1 MFFRKPSDHVPHVT
15 IFHTILR
22 SMLWILFIEIALL
35 VGILYL
41 CRINTSLEQNAVDI
55 LQIQTE
61 NRQNYLQGQMLD
73 AQDLSSLAGEINAVT
88 QAMLDD
94 GEISLDTL
102 DSGSDAASPLLLSI
116 GDSLI
121 SSMRH
126 RPVTGIFVVLNTHDL
141 DTRKKGEP
149 LPCLYLRDLDP
160 NSSPSQRNSDLML
173 VRAPAQVVQSLY
185 IATDTSWTPSI
196 NYGANGSNGFLYPVF
211 QAAYHGN
218 GELDAADYG
227 HWTSSPYTLSGDDHS
242 AIAYTIPL
250 ILDDGTVYGVL
261 GVEILESYLQALL
274 PGTELQNDSSG
285 TYLLGVASNSAIG
298 KDDLTVSVISAS
310 PAANAPQQ
318 SYDQTLLLKPSKRGG
333 YQSDSP
339 LGLCHAA
346 VAPLTLYNRNA
357 PFSNEQMLLIG
368 SVPVSALYAFSG
380 YVLRFLII
388 AVLVVLTAGL
398 FSSLVLARK
407 LSRPISRLS
416 DEVAHAR
423 ESRSSIPMLSATGII
438 ELDRFSS
445 AFTQLGREVLDTST
459 KFLRIMDMAS
469 VELGGYELRS
479 APDSIYVTDNFFDLL
494 GMPGV
499 DADDLTAQSFREL
512 LQRFERSCPHSPAP
526 DGAMLYHI
534 RLPSGKERYLRIE
547 TTHEDGTQ
555 VGLAEDATANTLEKL
570 RIEHER
576 DYDTLTDLYNRRA
589 FHRIC
594 AEFFCS
600 PEKLGHAALLMFDLD
615 NLKQINDTFGH
626 DWGDEYIR
634 RAGECFA
641 KNAPARTVC
650 ARISSD
656 EFNALFYGYN
666 DQDTLRADIRALKA
680 ALEHSVVQLPSGR
693 ELRVSVSGGVAWY
706 PESSTNLITLRKYAD
721 FAMYQVKLS
730 RKGELLEF
738 DPEVY
743 RTSLQERRCH
753 EEFRRLINEELV
765 TYRFQPIIDAKDGS
779 VFAYE
784 ALMRVDLPT
793 LRSPMDVLRLARE
806 ENCLHEV
813 ERITFFCASSA
824 YQALENAGKVVPSA
838 LLFINS
844 IASQYL
850 TPDELSEYSARYAS
864 ILPRI
869 VIEITEEECL
879 DPKALR
885 IKQTIRGSSGAFAL
899 DDYGSGYSNERSL
912 LELSPNY
919 IKIDLSIIRSI
930 DTDANKRQIVSNT
943 VSYAHQRGMKVVAEG
958 LETADEVRTVL
969 SLGVDLLQGFFL
981 AMPQVEPGGASEES
995 LAVIA
1000 EMHAR
1005 AMRVKFR
1012 YLAATSSKYRKKAH
1026 ESIAFVSLFLLSVL
1040 FRRAG
1045 ASDDRAHRAVDVDG
1059 LGEVG
1064 VHARGEA
1071 FLNVLMVGVGCEGDD
1086 RDVLRRLAVELSD
1099 GGSRLQ
1105 AVHHRHLHVHQDRI
1119 ELVWRG
1125 LLDPL

>member
-73 AQDLSSLAGEINAVT
+73 AQDLSSLAGKINAVT

-102 DSGSDAASPLLLSI
+102 DSGSDTASPLLLSI

-141 DTRKKGEP
+141 DTREKGEP

-160 NSSPSQRNSDLML
+160 DSSPSQRNSDLML

-196 NYGANGSNGFLYPVF
+196 NYGANGSSGFLYPVF

-285 TYLLGVASNSAIG
+285 TYLLGVASNSSIG

-368 SVPVSALYAFSG
+368 SVPVPALYAFSG
-380 YVLRFLII
+380 YVVRLLII

-547 TTHEDGTQ
+547 TTHEDGAQ
-555 VGLAEDATANTLEKL
+555 VGLAEDVTANTLEKL

-589 FHRIC
+589 FRRIC

-634 RAGECFA
+634 LTGECFA

-650 ARISSD
+650 ARISGD

-666 DQDTLRADIRALKA
+666 DQDTLRADICALKA
-680 ALEHSVVQLPSGR
+680 ALEQSVVQLPSGR

-721 FAMYQVKLS
+721 FAMYQVKHS

-743 RTSLQERRCH
+743 RTDLQERRCH

-765 TYRFQPIIDAKDGS
+765 TYHFQPIIDAKDGS

-793 LRSPMDVLRLARE
+793 LHSPADVLRLARE

-838 LLFINS
+838 LLFVNS

-869 VIEITEEECL
+869 VIEITEEEVL

-885 IKQTIRGSSGAFAL
+885 IKQTIPGSSGAFAL

-919 IKIDLSIIRSI
+919 IKIDLSIIRDI

-981 AMPQVEPGGASEES
+981 AMPQAEPGGASEES

-1000 EMHAR
+1000 EMH
-1005 AMRVKFR
+1005 
-1012 YLAATSSKYRKKAH
+1012 SQSD
-1026 ESIAFVSLFLLSVL
+1026 ESQISMF
-1040 FRRAG
+1040 G
-1045 ASDDRAHRAVDVDG
+1045 
-1059 LGEVG
+1059 
-1064 VHARGEA
+1064 
-1071 FLNVLMVGVGCEGDD
+1071 GDK
-1086 RDVLRRLAVELSD
+1086 
-1099 GGSRLQ
+1099 Q
-1105 AVHHRHLHVHQDRI
+1105 
-1119 ELVWRG
+1119 
-1125 LLDPL
+1125 

>member
-1 MFFRKPSDHVPHVT
+1 MFFRKSSDHMPHVT

-73 AQDLSSLAGEINAVT
+73 AQDLSSLAGKINAVT

-102 DSGSDAASPLLLSI
+102 DSSSDAASPLLLSI

-141 DTRKKGEP
+141 DTREKGEP

-196 NYGANGSNGFLYPVF
+196 NYGANGSSGFLYPVF

-570 RIEHER
+570 RIEHEC

-634 RAGECFA
+634 RTGECFA

-650 ARISSD
+650 ARISGD

-693 ELRVSVSGGVAWY
+693 ELRVSVSGGIAWY

-738 DPEVY
+738 DSEVY

-793 LRSPMDVLRLARE
+793 LHSPADVLRLARE

-838 LLFINS
+838 LLFVNS

-1000 EMHAR
+1000 EMH
-1005 AMRVKFR
+1005 
-1012 YLAATSSKYRKKAH
+1012 SQSD
-1026 ESIAFVSLFLLSVL
+1026 ESHISIF
-1040 FRRAG
+1040 G
-1045 ASDDRAHRAVDVDG
+1045 
-1059 LGEVG
+1059 
-1064 VHARGEA
+1064 
-1071 FLNVLMVGVGCEGDD
+1071 GDK
-1086 RDVLRRLAVELSD
+1086 
-1099 GGSRLQ
+1099 Q
-1105 AVHHRHLHVHQDRI
+1105 
-1119 ELVWRG
+1119 
-1125 LLDPL
+1125 

>member
-73 AQDLSSLAGEINAVT
+73 AQDLSSLAGKINAVT

-141 DTRKKGEP
+141 DTREKDEP

-196 NYGANGSNGFLYPVF
+196 NYGANGSSGFLYPVF

-227 HWTSSPYTLSGDDHS
+227 HWTSSPYTLSGDDHT

-310 PAANAPQQ
+310 SAANAPQQ

-346 VAPLTLYNRNA
+346 VVPLTLYNRNA

-380 YVLRFLII
+380 HVVRLLII

-459 KFLRIMDMAS
+459 KFLRIMDTAS

-499 DADDLTAQSFREL
+499 DAGDLTVQSFREL

-555 VGLAEDATANTLEKL
+555 VGLAEDVTANTLEKL

-589 FHRIC
+589 FRRIC

-634 RAGECFA
+634 LTGECFA

-650 ARISSD
+650 ARISGD

-680 ALEHSVVQLPSGR
+680 ALEQSVVQLPSGR

-721 FAMYQVKLS
+721 FAMYQVKHS

-765 TYRFQPIIDAKDGS
+765 TYHFQPIIDAKDGS

-784 ALMRVDLPT
+784 ALMRVNLPT
-793 LRSPMDVLRLARE
+793 LHSPADVLRLARE

-813 ERITFFCASSA
+813 ERITFFRASSA

-838 LLFINS
+838 LLFVNS

-850 TPDELSEYSARYAS
+850 TPDELSEYSARYTS

-869 VIEITEEECL
+869 VIEITEEEVL

-885 IKQTIRGSSGAFAL
+885 IKQTIPGSSGAFAL

-919 IKIDLSIIRSI
+919 IKIDLSIIRDI

-981 AMPQVEPGGASEES
+981 AMPQVEPGSASEES

-1000 EMHAR
+1000 EVHGQ
-1005 AMRVKFR
+1005 
-1012 YLAATSSKYRKKAH
+1012 SD
-1026 ESIAFVSLFLLSVL
+1026 EGQISIF
-1040 FRRAG
+1040 G
-1045 ASDDRAHRAVDVDG
+1045 VDK
-1059 LGEVG
+1059 
-1064 VHARGEA
+1064 
-1071 FLNVLMVGVGCEGDD
+1071 
-1086 RDVLRRLAVELSD
+1086 
-1099 GGSRLQ
+1099 Q
-1105 AVHHRHLHVHQDRI
+1105 
-1119 ELVWRG
+1119 
-1125 LLDPL
+1125 

>member
-1 MFFRKPSDHVPHVT
+1 MFFRKPSDHAPHVT

-61 NRQNYLQGQMLD
+61 NRQNYLQSQMLD
-73 AQDLSSLAGEINAVT
+73 AQDLSSLAGKINAVT

-102 DSGSDAASPLLLSI
+102 DSGSDTASPLLLSI

-126 RPVTGIFVVLNTHDL
+126 RPITGIFVVLNTHDL
-141 DTRKKGEP
+141 DTREKGEP

-160 NSSPSQRNSDLML
+160 DSSPSQRNSDLML

-196 NYGANGSNGFLYPVF
+196 NYGANGSSGFLYPVF

-274 PGTELQNDSSG
+274 PGTELQSGSSG

-380 YVLRFLII
+380 DVVRLLII

-423 ESRSSIPMLSATGII
+423 ESRSSIPTLSATGII

-479 APDSIYVTDNFFDLL
+479 TPDSIYVTDNFFDLL

-512 LQRFERSCPHSPAP
+512 LQRFERSCPHFPAP
-526 DGAMLYHI
+526 GGAMLYHI

-555 VGLAEDATANTLEKL
+555 VGLAEDVTANTLEKL

-634 RAGECFA
+634 RTGECFA

-650 ARISSD
+650 ARISGD
-656 EFNALFYGYN
+656 EFGALFYGYN
-666 DQDTLRADIRALKA
+666 DQDTLRADICALKA
-680 ALEHSVVQLPSGR
+680 ALEQSVVQLPSGR
-693 ELRVSVSGGVAWY
+693 ELRVSVSGGIAWY

-721 FAMYQVKLS
+721 FAMYQVKHS

-743 RTSLQERRCH
+743 RTNLQERLCH
-753 EEFRRLINEELV
+753 EEFRRLINEELIS
-765 TYRFQPIIDAKDGS
+765 YHFQPIIDAKDGS

-793 LRSPMDVLRLARE
+793 LHSPADVLRLARE

-838 LLFINS
+838 LLFVNS

-864 ILPRI
+864 ILPPI
-869 VIEITEEECL
+869 VIEITEEEVL

-885 IKQTIRGSSGAFAL
+885 IKQTIPGSSGAFAL

-919 IKIDLSIIRSI
+919 IKIDLSIIRDI

-981 AMPQVEPGGASEES
+981 AMPQVEPDGASEES

-1000 EMHAR
+1000 EMH
-1005 AMRVKFR
+1005 
-1012 YLAATSSKYRKKAH
+1012 SQSD
-1026 ESIAFVSLFLLSVL
+1026 ESQISIF
-1040 FRRAG
+1040 G
-1045 ASDDRAHRAVDVDG
+1045 
-1059 LGEVG
+1059 
-1064 VHARGEA
+1064 
-1071 FLNVLMVGVGCEGDD
+1071 GDK
-1086 RDVLRRLAVELSD
+1086 
-1099 GGSRLQ
+1099 Q
-1105 AVHHRHLHVHQDRI
+1105 
-1119 ELVWRG
+1119 
-1125 LLDPL
+1125 

>member
-41 CRINTSLEQNAVDI
+41 CRINTNLEQNAVDI

-73 AQDLSSLAGEINAVT
+73 AQDLSSLAGKINAVT

-126 RPVTGIFVVLNTHDL
+126 RPITGIFVVLNTHDL
-141 DTRKKGEP
+141 DTREKGEP

-160 NSSPSQRNSDLML
+160 DSSPSQRNSDLML

-196 NYGANGSNGFLYPVF
+196 NYEANGSSGFLYPVF

-380 YVLRFLII
+380 DVVRLLII

-423 ESRSSIPMLSATGII
+423 ESRSSIPILSATGII

-555 VGLAEDATANTLEKL
+555 VGLAEDVTANTLEKL

-589 FHRIC
+589 FRRIC

-626 DWGDEYIR
+626 DCGDEYIR
-634 RAGECFA
+634 LTGECFA

-650 ARISSD
+650 ARISGD

-666 DQDTLRADIRALKA
+666 DQDTLRADICALKA
-680 ALEHSVVQLPSGR
+680 ALEQSVVQLPSGR

-721 FAMYQVKLS
+721 FAMYQVKHS

-793 LRSPMDVLRLARE
+793 LHSPADVLRLARE

-813 ERITFFCASSA
+813 ERITFFRASSA
-824 YQALENAGKVVPSA
+824 YQTLENAGKVVPSA
-838 LLFINS
+838 LLFVNS

-869 VIEITEEECL
+869 VIEITEEEVL

-919 IKIDLSIIRSI
+919 IKIDLSIIRDI

-1000 EMHAR
+1000 EMH
-1005 AMRVKFR
+1005 
-1012 YLAATSSKYRKKAH
+1012 SQSD
-1026 ESIAFVSLFLLSVL
+1026 ESQISMF
-1040 FRRAG
+1040 G
-1045 ASDDRAHRAVDVDG
+1045 
-1059 LGEVG
+1059 
-1064 VHARGEA
+1064 
-1071 FLNVLMVGVGCEGDD
+1071 GDK
-1086 RDVLRRLAVELSD
+1086 
-1099 GGSRLQ
+1099 Q
-1105 AVHHRHLHVHQDRI
+1105 
-1119 ELVWRG
+1119 
-1125 LLDPL
+1125 

>member
-41 CRINTSLEQNAVDI
+41 CRINTNLEQNAVDI

-73 AQDLSSLAGEINAVT
+73 AQDLSSLAGKINAVT

-185 IATDTSWTPSI
+185 IATDTSWMPSI
-196 NYGANGSNGFLYPVF
+196 NYGANGSSGFLYPVF

-310 PAANAPQQ
+310 PAANAPQR

-368 SVPVSALYAFSG
+368 SVPVSALYAFS
-380 YVLRFLII
+380 
-388 AVLVVLTAGL
+388 
-398 FSSLVLARK
+398 
-407 LSRPISRLS
+407 
-416 DEVAHAR
+416 
-423 ESRSSIPMLSATGII
+423 
-438 ELDRFSS
+438 
-445 AFTQLGREVLDTST
+445 
-459 KFLRIMDMAS
+459 
-469 VELGGYELRS
+469 GYELRS

-570 RIEHER
+570 RIEHEC

-600 PEKLGHAALLMFDLD
+600 PEKLGHAALLLFDLD

-634 RAGECFA
+634 RTGECFA

-693 ELRVSVSGGVAWY
+693 ELRVSVSGGIAWY

-793 LRSPMDVLRLARE
+793 LHSPADVLRLARE

-838 LLFINS
+838 LLFVNS

-1000 EMHAR
+1000 EMH
-1005 AMRVKFR
+1005 
-1012 YLAATSSKYRKKAH
+1012 SQSD
-1026 ESIAFVSLFLLSVL
+1026 ESQISIF
-1040 FRRAG
+1040 G
-1045 ASDDRAHRAVDVDG
+1045 
-1059 LGEVG
+1059 
-1064 VHARGEA
+1064 
-1071 FLNVLMVGVGCEGDD
+1071 GDK
-1086 RDVLRRLAVELSD
+1086 
-1099 GGSRLQ
+1099 Q
-1105 AVHHRHLHVHQDRI
+1105 
-1119 ELVWRG
+1119 
-1125 LLDPL
+1125 

>member
-41 CRINTSLEQNAVDI
+41 CRINTILEQNAVDI

-61 NRQNYLQGQMLD
+61 NRQNYLQSQMLD
-73 AQDLSSLAGEINAVT
+73 AQDLSSLAGKINAVT

-102 DSGSDAASPLLLSI
+102 DSGSDAASSLLLSI

-141 DTRKKGEP
+141 DTREKGEP

-196 NYGANGSNGFLYPVF
+196 NYGANGSSGFLYPVF

-298 KDDLTVSVISAS
+298 KDDLTVSVVSAS

-380 YVLRFLII
+380 YVVRLLII

-499 DADDLTAQSFREL
+499 DADDLTVQSFREL

-555 VGLAEDATANTLEKL
+555 VGLAEDVTANTLEKL

-589 FHRIC
+589 FRRIC

-634 RAGECFA
+634 LTGECFA

-650 ARISSD
+650 ARISGD

-666 DQDTLRADIRALKA
+666 DQDTLRADICALKA
-680 ALEHSVVQLPSGR
+680 ALEQSVVQLPSGR

-721 FAMYQVKLS
+721 FAMYQVKHS

-743 RTSLQERRCH
+743 RTDLQERRCH

-765 TYRFQPIIDAKDGS
+765 TYHFQPIIDAKDGS

-793 LRSPMDVLRLARE
+793 LHSPADVLRLARE

-813 ERITFFCASSA
+813 ERITFFRASSA
-824 YQALENAGKVVPSA
+824 YQTLENAGKVVPSA
-838 LLFINS
+838 LLFVNS

-869 VIEITEEECL
+869 VIEITEEEVL

-919 IKIDLSIIRSI
+919 IKIDLSIIRDI

-1000 EMHAR
+1000 EM
-1005 AMRVKFR
+1005 
-1012 YLAATSSKYRKKAH
+1012 YSQSD
-1026 ESIAFVSLFLLSVL
+1026 ESQISIF
-1040 FRRAG
+1040 G
-1045 ASDDRAHRAVDVDG
+1045 
-1059 LGEVG
+1059 
-1064 VHARGEA
+1064 
-1071 FLNVLMVGVGCEGDD
+1071 GDK
-1086 RDVLRRLAVELSD
+1086 
-1099 GGSRLQ
+1099 Q
-1105 AVHHRHLHVHQDRI
+1105 
-1119 ELVWRG
+1119 
-1125 LLDPL
+1125 

>member
-73 AQDLSSLAGEINAVT
+73 AQDLSSLAGKINAVT
-88 QAMLDD
+88 QSMLDD

-126 RPVTGIFVVLNTHDL
+126 RPITGIFVVLNTHDL
-141 DTRKKGEP
+141 DTREKGEP

-196 NYGANGSNGFLYPVF
+196 NYGANGSSGFLYPVF

-380 YVLRFLII
+380 DVVRLLII
-388 AVLVVLTAGL
+388 AVLVVLTSGL

-459 KFLRIMDMAS
+459 KFLRIMNMAS

-547 TTHEDGTQ
+547 TTHEDGAQ
-555 VGLAEDATANTLEKL
+555 VGLAEDVTANTLEKL

-589 FHRIC
+589 FRRIC

-634 RAGECFA
+634 LTGECFA

-650 ARISSD
+650 ARISGD

-680 ALEHSVVQLPSGR
+680 ALEQSVVQLPSGR

-721 FAMYQVKLS
+721 FAMYQVKHS

-743 RTSLQERRCH
+743 RTDLQERRCH

-765 TYRFQPIIDAKDGS
+765 TYHFQPIIDAKDGS

-793 LRSPMDVLRLARE
+793 LHSPADVLRLARE

-813 ERITFFCASSA
+813 ERITFFRASSA

-838 LLFINS
+838 LLFVNS

-850 TPDELSEYSARYAS
+850 TPDELLEYSARYAS

-869 VIEITEEECL
+869 VIEITEEEVL

-919 IKIDLSIIRSI
+919 IKIDLSIIRDI

-1000 EMHAR
+1000 EMH
-1005 AMRVKFR
+1005 
-1012 YLAATSSKYRKKAH
+1012 SQSD
-1026 ESIAFVSLFLLSVL
+1026 ESQISIF
-1040 FRRAG
+1040 G
-1045 ASDDRAHRAVDVDG
+1045 
-1059 LGEVG
+1059 
-1064 VHARGEA
+1064 
-1071 FLNVLMVGVGCEGDD
+1071 GDK
-1086 RDVLRRLAVELSD
+1086 
-1099 GGSRLQ
+1099 Q
-1105 AVHHRHLHVHQDRI
+1105 
-1119 ELVWRG
+1119 
-1125 LLDPL
+1125 

>member
-73 AQDLSSLAGEINAVT
+73 AQDLSSLAGKINAVT

-126 RPVTGIFVVLNTHDL
+126 RPITGIFVVLNTHDL
-141 DTRKKGEP
+141 DTREKGEP

-160 NSSPSQRNSDLML
+160 DSAPSQRNSDLML

-196 NYGANGSNGFLYPVF
+196 NYGANGSSGFLYPVF

-380 YVLRFLII
+380 DVVRLLII

-423 ESRSSIPMLSATGII
+423 ESRSSIPTLSATGII

-555 VGLAEDATANTLEKL
+555 VGLAEDVTANTLEKL

-589 FHRIC
+589 FRRIC

-626 DWGDEYIR
+626 DCGDEYIR
-634 RAGECFA
+634 LTGECFA

-650 ARISSD
+650 ARISGD

-666 DQDTLRADIRALKA
+666 DQDTLRADICALKA
-680 ALEHSVVQLPSGR
+680 ALEQSVVQLPSGR

-721 FAMYQVKLS
+721 FAMYQVKHS

-743 RTSLQERRCH
+743 RTDLQERRCH

-765 TYRFQPIIDAKDGS
+765 TYHFQPIIDAKNGS

-793 LRSPMDVLRLARE
+793 LHSPADVLRLARE

-813 ERITFFCASSA
+813 ERITFFRASSA

-838 LLFINS
+838 LLFVNS

-869 VIEITEEECL
+869 VIEITEEEVL

-885 IKQTIRGSSGAFAL
+885 IKQTIPGSSGAFAL

-919 IKIDLSIIRSI
+919 IKIDLSIIRDI

-969 SLGVDLLQGFFL
+969 SLGVDLMQGFFL

-1000 EMHAR
+1000 EM
-1005 AMRVKFR
+1005 
-1012 YLAATSSKYRKKAH
+1012 YSQSD
-1026 ESIAFVSLFLLSVL
+1026 ESQISIF
-1040 FRRAG
+1040 G
-1045 ASDDRAHRAVDVDG
+1045 
-1059 LGEVG
+1059 
-1064 VHARGEA
+1064 
-1071 FLNVLMVGVGCEGDD
+1071 GDK
-1086 RDVLRRLAVELSD
+1086 
-1099 GGSRLQ
+1099 Q
-1105 AVHHRHLHVHQDRI
+1105 
-1119 ELVWRG
+1119 
-1125 LLDPL
+1125 

>member
-73 AQDLSSLAGEINAVT
+73 AQDLSSLAGKINAVT

-141 DTRKKGEP
+141 DTREKGEP

-196 NYGANGSNGFLYPVF
+196 NYGANGSSGFLYPVF

-380 YVLRFLII
+380 YVVRLLII

-499 DADDLTAQSFREL
+499 DADDLTVQSFREL

-555 VGLAEDATANTLEKL
+555 VGLAEDVTANTLEKL

-589 FHRIC
+589 FRRIC

-634 RAGECFA
+634 LTGECFA

-650 ARISSD
+650 ARISGD

-666 DQDTLRADIRALKA
+666 DQDTLRADICALKA
-680 ALEHSVVQLPSGR
+680 ALEQSVVQLPSGR

-721 FAMYQVKLS
+721 FAMYQVKHS

-743 RTSLQERRCH
+743 RTDLQERRCH

-765 TYRFQPIIDAKDGS
+765 TYHFQPIIDAKDGS

-793 LRSPMDVLRLARE
+793 LHSPADVLRLARE

-813 ERITFFCASSA
+813 ERITFFRASSA
-824 YQALENAGKVVPSA
+824 YQTLENAGKVVPSA
-838 LLFINS
+838 LLFVNS

-869 VIEITEEECL
+869 VIEITEEEVL

-919 IKIDLSIIRSI
+919 IKIDLSIIRDI

-1000 EMHAR
+1000 EM
-1005 AMRVKFR
+1005 
-1012 YLAATSSKYRKKAH
+1012 YSQSD
-1026 ESIAFVSLFLLSVL
+1026 ESQISIF
-1040 FRRAG
+1040 G
-1045 ASDDRAHRAVDVDG
+1045 
-1059 LGEVG
+1059 
-1064 VHARGEA
+1064 
-1071 FLNVLMVGVGCEGDD
+1071 GDK
-1086 RDVLRRLAVELSD
+1086 
-1099 GGSRLQ
+1099 Q
-1105 AVHHRHLHVHQDRI
+1105 
-1119 ELVWRG
+1119 
-1125 LLDPL
+1125 

>member
-41 CRINTSLEQNAVDI
+41 CRINTNLEQNAVDI

-73 AQDLSSLAGEINAVT
+73 AQDLSSLAGKINAVT

-185 IATDTSWTPSI
+185 IATDTSWMPSI
-196 NYGANGSNGFLYPVF
+196 NYGANGSSGFLYPVF

-310 PAANAPQQ
+310 PAANAPQR

-380 YVLRFLII
+380 YV
-388 AVLVVLTAGL
+388 
-398 FSSLVLARK
+398 
-407 LSRPISRLS
+407 
-416 DEVAHAR
+416 
-423 ESRSSIPMLSATGII
+423 
-438 ELDRFSS
+438 
-445 AFTQLGREVLDTST
+445 
-459 KFLRIMDMAS
+459 
-469 VELGGYELRS
+469 LRS

-570 RIEHER
+570 RIEHEC

-634 RAGECFA
+634 RTGECFA

-656 EFNALFYGYN
+656 EFSALFYGYN

-693 ELRVSVSGGVAWY
+693 ELRVSVSGGIAWY

-721 FAMYQVKLS
+721 FAMYQVKHS
-730 RKGELLEF
+730 RRGELLEF

-753 EEFRRLINEELV
+753 EEFRRLINEELIS
-765 TYRFQPIIDAKDGS
+765 YHFQPIIDAKDGS

-793 LRSPMDVLRLARE
+793 LHSPADVLRLARE

-838 LLFINS
+838 LLFVNS

-1000 EMHAR
+1000 EMH
-1005 AMRVKFR
+1005 
-1012 YLAATSSKYRKKAH
+1012 SQSD
-1026 ESIAFVSLFLLSVL
+1026 ESQISI
-1040 FRRAG
+1040 
-1045 ASDDRAHRAVDVDG
+1045 
-1059 LGEVG
+1059 LG
-1064 VHARGEA
+1064 
-1071 FLNVLMVGVGCEGDD
+1071 GDK
-1086 RDVLRRLAVELSD
+1086 
-1099 GGSRLQ
+1099 Q
-1105 AVHHRHLHVHQDRI
+1105 
-1119 ELVWRG
+1119 
-1125 LLDPL
+1125 

>member
-73 AQDLSSLAGEINAVT
+73 AQDLSSLAGKINAVT

-102 DSGSDAASPLLLSI
+102 DSGSDAASSLLLSI

-141 DTRKKGEP
+141 DTREKGEP

-196 NYGANGSNGFLYPVF
+196 NYGANGSSGFLYPVF

-298 KDDLTVSVISAS
+298 KDDLTVSVVSAS

-380 YVLRFLII
+380 YVVRLLII
-388 AVLVVLTAGL
+388 AVLVVLTAGP

-499 DADDLTAQSFREL
+499 DADDLTVQSFREL

-555 VGLAEDATANTLEKL
+555 VGLAEDVTANTLEKL

-589 FHRIC
+589 FRRIC

-634 RAGECFA
+634 LTGECFA

-650 ARISSD
+650 ARISGD

-666 DQDTLRADIRALKA
+666 DQDTLRADICALKA
-680 ALEHSVVQLPSGR
+680 ALEQSVVQLPSGR

-721 FAMYQVKLS
+721 FAMYQVKHS

-743 RTSLQERRCH
+743 RTDLQERRCH

-765 TYRFQPIIDAKDGS
+765 TYHFQPIIDAKDGS

-793 LRSPMDVLRLARE
+793 LHSPADVLRLARE

-813 ERITFFCASSA
+813 ERITFFRASSA
-824 YQALENAGKVVPSA
+824 YQTLENAGKVVPSA
-838 LLFINS
+838 LLFVNS

-869 VIEITEEECL
+869 VIEITEEEVL

-919 IKIDLSIIRSI
+919 IKIDLSIIRDI

-1000 EMHAR
+1000 EM
-1005 AMRVKFR
+1005 
-1012 YLAATSSKYRKKAH
+1012 YSQSD
-1026 ESIAFVSLFLLSVL
+1026 ESQISIF
-1040 FRRAG
+1040 G
-1045 ASDDRAHRAVDVDG
+1045 
-1059 LGEVG
+1059 
-1064 VHARGEA
+1064 
-1071 FLNVLMVGVGCEGDD
+1071 GDK
-1086 RDVLRRLAVELSD
+1086 
-1099 GGSRLQ
+1099 Q
-1105 AVHHRHLHVHQDRI
+1105 
-1119 ELVWRG
+1119 
-1125 LLDPL
+1125 

>member
-61 NRQNYLQGQMLD
+61 NRQNYLQDQMLD
-73 AQDLSSLAGEINAVT
+73 AQDLSSLAGKINAVT

-141 DTRKKGEP
+141 DTREKGEP

-196 NYGANGSNGFLYPVF
+196 NYGANGSSGFLYPVF

-469 VELGGYELRS
+469 VELGGYELHS

-576 DYDTLTDLYNRRA
+576 DYDTLTDLFNRRA

-634 RAGECFA
+634 RTGECFA

-650 ARISSD
+650 ARISGD

-680 ALEHSVVQLPSGR
+680 ALEHSVVHLPSGR
-693 ELRVSVSGGVAWY
+693 ELRVSVSGGIAWY

-721 FAMYQVKLS
+721 FAMYQVKHS

-753 EEFRRLINEELV
+753 EEFRRLINEELIS
-765 TYRFQPIIDAKDGS
+765 YHFQPIIDAKDGS

-793 LRSPMDVLRLARE
+793 LHSPADVLRLARE

-838 LLFINS
+838 LLFVNS

-1000 EMHAR
+1000 EMH
-1005 AMRVKFR
+1005 
-1012 YLAATSSKYRKKAH
+1012 SQSD
-1026 ESIAFVSLFLLSVL
+1026 ESQISIF
-1040 FRRAG
+1040 G
-1045 ASDDRAHRAVDVDG
+1045 
-1059 LGEVG
+1059 
-1064 VHARGEA
+1064 
-1071 FLNVLMVGVGCEGDD
+1071 GDK
-1086 RDVLRRLAVELSD
+1086 
-1099 GGSRLQ
+1099 Q
-1105 AVHHRHLHVHQDRI
+1105 
-1119 ELVWRG
+1119 
-1125 LLDPL
+1125 

>member
-73 AQDLSSLAGEINAVT
+73 AQDLSSLAGKINAVT

-141 DTRKKGEP
+141 DTREKGEP

-196 NYGANGSNGFLYPVF
+196 NYGANGSSGFLYPVF

-380 YVLRFLII
+380 DVVRLLII

-555 VGLAEDATANTLEKL
+555 VGLAEDVTANTLEKL

-589 FHRIC
+589 FRRIC

-634 RAGECFA
+634 RTGECFA

-650 ARISSD
+650 ARISGD

-666 DQDTLRADIRALKA
+666 DQDTLRADICALKA
-680 ALEHSVVQLPSGR
+680 ALEQSVVQLPSGR

-721 FAMYQVKLS
+721 FAMYQVKHS

-743 RTSLQERRCH
+743 RTNLQERRCH
-753 EEFRRLINEELV
+753 EEFRRLINEELIS
-765 TYRFQPIIDAKDGS
+765 YHFQPIIDAKDGS

-793 LRSPMDVLRLARE
+793 LHSPADVLRLARE

-838 LLFINS
+838 LLFVNS

-850 TPDELSEYSARYAS
+850 TPVELSEYSARYAS

-869 VIEITEEECL
+869 VIEITEEEVL

-885 IKQTIRGSSGAFAL
+885 IKQTIPGSSGAFAL

-919 IKIDLSIIRSI
+919 IKIDLSIIRDI

-958 LETADEVRTVL
+958 LETANEVRTVL

-1000 EMHAR
+1000 EMH
-1005 AMRVKFR
+1005 
-1012 YLAATSSKYRKKAH
+1012 SQSD
-1026 ESIAFVSLFLLSVL
+1026 ESQISIF
-1040 FRRAG
+1040 G
-1045 ASDDRAHRAVDVDG
+1045 
-1059 LGEVG
+1059 
-1064 VHARGEA
+1064 
-1071 FLNVLMVGVGCEGDD
+1071 GDK
-1086 RDVLRRLAVELSD
+1086 
-1099 GGSRLQ
+1099 Q
-1105 AVHHRHLHVHQDRI
+1105 
-1119 ELVWRG
+1119 
-1125 LLDPL
+1125 

>member
-73 AQDLSSLAGEINAVT
+73 AQDLSSLAGKINAVT
-88 QAMLDD
+88 QSMLDD

-141 DTRKKGEP
+141 DTREKGEP

-196 NYGANGSNGFLYPVF
+196 NYGANGSSGFLYPVF

-318 SYDQTLLLKPSKRGG
+318 SYDQALLLKPSKRGG

-380 YVLRFLII
+380 DVVRLLII

-555 VGLAEDATANTLEKL
+555 VGLAEDVTANTLEKL

-589 FHRIC
+589 FRRIC

-626 DWGDEYIR
+626 DCGDEYIR
-634 RAGECFA
+634 LTGECFA

-650 ARISSD
+650 ARISGD

-666 DQDTLRADIRALKA
+666 DQDTLRADICALKA
-680 ALEHSVVQLPSGR
+680 ALEQSVVQLPSGR

-721 FAMYQVKLS
+721 FAMYQVKHS

-743 RTSLQERRCH
+743 RTDLQERRCH

-765 TYRFQPIIDAKDGS
+765 TYHFQPIIDAKDGS

-793 LRSPMDVLRLARE
+793 LHSPADVLRLARE

-813 ERITFFCASSA
+813 ERITFFRASSA
-824 YQALENAGKVVPSA
+824 YQTLENAGKVVPSA
-838 LLFINS
+838 LLFVNS

-869 VIEITEEECL
+869 VIEITEEEVL

-919 IKIDLSIIRSI
+919 IKIDLSIIRDI

-1000 EMHAR
+1000 EMH
-1005 AMRVKFR
+1005 
-1012 YLAATSSKYRKKAH
+1012 SKSD
-1026 ESIAFVSLFLLSVL
+1026 ESQISIF
-1040 FRRAG
+1040 G
-1045 ASDDRAHRAVDVDG
+1045 
-1059 LGEVG
+1059 
-1064 VHARGEA
+1064 
-1071 FLNVLMVGVGCEGDD
+1071 GDK
-1086 RDVLRRLAVELSD
+1086 
-1099 GGSRLQ
+1099 Q
-1105 AVHHRHLHVHQDRI
+1105 
-1119 ELVWRG
+1119 
-1125 LLDPL
+1125 

>member
-1 MFFRKPSDHVPHVT
+1 MFFRKPSDHAPHVT

-61 NRQNYLQGQMLD
+61 NRQNYLQSQMLD
-73 AQDLSSLAGEINAVT
+73 AQDLSSLAGKINAVT

-126 RPVTGIFVVLNTHDL
+126 RPITGIFVVLNTHDL
-141 DTRKKGEP
+141 DTREKGEP

-160 NSSPSQRNSDLML
+160 DSAPSQRNSDLML

-196 NYGANGSNGFLYPVF
+196 NYGANGSSGFLYPVF

-380 YVLRFLII
+380 DVVRLLII

-555 VGLAEDATANTLEKL
+555 VGLAEDVTANTLEKL

-589 FHRIC
+589 FRRIC

-634 RAGECFA
+634 LTGECFA

-650 ARISSD
+650 ARISGD

-666 DQDTLRADIRALKA
+666 DQDT
-680 ALEHSVVQLPSGR
+680 
-693 ELRVSVSGGVAWY
+693 LRVSVSGGVAWY

-721 FAMYQVKLS
+721 FAMYQVKHS

-743 RTSLQERRCH
+743 RTDLQERRCH

-765 TYRFQPIIDAKDGS
+765 TYHFQPIIDAKDGS

-793 LRSPMDVLRLARE
+793 LHSPADVLRLARE

-813 ERITFFCASSA
+813 ERITFFRASSA

-838 LLFINS
+838 LLFVNS

-869 VIEITEEECL
+869 VIEITEEEGL

-885 IKQTIRGSSGAFAL
+885 IKQTIPGSSGAFAL
-899 DDYGSGYSNERSL
+899 DVYGSGYSNERSL

-919 IKIDLSIIRSI
+919 IKIDLSIIRDI

-1000 EMHAR
+1000 EM
-1005 AMRVKFR
+1005 
-1012 YLAATSSKYRKKAH
+1012 YSQSD
-1026 ESIAFVSLFLLSVL
+1026 ESQISIF
-1040 FRRAG
+1040 G
-1045 ASDDRAHRAVDVDG
+1045 
-1059 LGEVG
+1059 
-1064 VHARGEA
+1064 
-1071 FLNVLMVGVGCEGDD
+1071 GDK
-1086 RDVLRRLAVELSD
+1086 
-1099 GGSRLQ
+1099 Q
-1105 AVHHRHLHVHQDRI
+1105 
-1119 ELVWRG
+1119 
-1125 LLDPL
+1125 

>member
-61 NRQNYLQGQMLD
+61 NRQNYLQSQMLD
-73 AQDLSSLAGEINAVT
+73 AQDLSSLAGKINAVT

-126 RPVTGIFVVLNTHDL
+126 RPITGIFVVLNTHDL
-141 DTRKKGEP
+141 DTREKGEP

-160 NSSPSQRNSDLML
+160 DSSPSQRNSDLML

-196 NYGANGSNGFLYPVF
+196 NYGANGSSGFLYPVF

-274 PGTELQNDSSG
+274 PGTELQNGSSG

-380 YVLRFLII
+380 DVVRLLII

-555 VGLAEDATANTLEKL
+555 VGLAEDVTANTLEKL

-589 FHRIC
+589 FRRIC

-634 RAGECFA
+634 LTGECFA

-650 ARISSD
+650 ARISGD

-666 DQDTLRADIRALKA
+666 DQDTLRADICALKA
-680 ALEHSVVQLPSGR
+680 ALEQSVVQLPSGR

-721 FAMYQVKLS
+721 FAMYQVKHS

-793 LRSPMDVLRLARE
+793 LHSPADVLRLARE

-813 ERITFFCASSA
+813 ERITFFRASSA
-824 YQALENAGKVVPSA
+824 YQTLENAGKVVPSA
-838 LLFINS
+838 LLFVNS

-919 IKIDLSIIRSI
+919 IKIDLSIIRDI

-958 LETADEVRTVL
+958 LETANEVRTVL

-981 AMPQVEPGGASEES
+981 AMPQAEPGGASEES

-1000 EMHAR
+1000 EMH
-1005 AMRVKFR
+1005 
-1012 YLAATSSKYRKKAH
+1012 SQSD
-1026 ESIAFVSLFLLSVL
+1026 ESQISIF
-1040 FRRAG
+1040 G
-1045 ASDDRAHRAVDVDG
+1045 
-1059 LGEVG
+1059 
-1064 VHARGEA
+1064 
-1071 FLNVLMVGVGCEGDD
+1071 GDK
-1086 RDVLRRLAVELSD
+1086 
-1099 GGSRLQ
+1099 Q
-1105 AVHHRHLHVHQDRI
+1105 
-1119 ELVWRG
+1119 
-1125 LLDPL
+1125 

>member
-73 AQDLSSLAGEINAVT
+73 AQDLSSLAGKINAVT

-126 RPVTGIFVVLNTHDL
+126 RPITGIFVVLNTHDL
-141 DTRKKGEP
+141 DTREKGEP

-160 NSSPSQRNSDLML
+160 DSAPSQRNSDLML

-196 NYGANGSNGFLYPVF
+196 NYGANGSSGFLYPVF

-368 SVPVSALYAFSG
+368 SVPVSALYAFSDD
-380 YVLRFLII
+380 VVRLLII

-555 VGLAEDATANTLEKL
+555 VGLAEDVTANTLEKL

-589 FHRIC
+589 FRRIC

-634 RAGECFA
+634 LTGECFA

-650 ARISSD
+650 ARISGD
-656 EFNALFYGYN
+656 EFNDLFYGYN
-666 DQDTLRADIRALKA
+666 DQDTLRADICALKA
-680 ALEHSVVQLPSGR
+680 ALEQSVVQLPSGR

-721 FAMYQVKLS
+721 FAMYQVKHS

-743 RTSLQERRCH
+743 RTDLQERRCH

-793 LRSPMDVLRLARE
+793 LHSPADVLRLARE

-813 ERITFFCASSA
+813 ERITFFRASSA

-838 LLFINS
+838 LLFVNS

-869 VIEITEEECL
+869 VIEITEEEVL

-919 IKIDLSIIRSI
+919 IKIDLSIIRDI

-1000 EMHAR
+1000 EMH
-1005 AMRVKFR
+1005 
-1012 YLAATSSKYRKKAH
+1012 SQSD
-1026 ESIAFVSLFLLSVL
+1026 ESQISIF
-1040 FRRAG
+1040 G
-1045 ASDDRAHRAVDVDG
+1045 
-1059 LGEVG
+1059 
-1064 VHARGEA
+1064 
-1071 FLNVLMVGVGCEGDD
+1071 GDK
-1086 RDVLRRLAVELSD
+1086 
-1099 GGSRLQ
+1099 Q
-1105 AVHHRHLHVHQDRI
+1105 
-1119 ELVWRG
+1119 
-1125 LLDPL
+1125 

>member
-61 NRQNYLQGQMLD
+61 NRQNYLQSQMLD
-73 AQDLSSLAGEINAVT
+73 AQDLSSLAGKINAVT

-141 DTRKKGEP
+141 DTREKGEP

-160 NSSPSQRNSDLML
+160 DSAPSQRNSDLML

-196 NYGANGSNGFLYPVF
+196 NYGANGSSGFLYPVF

-380 YVLRFLII
+380 YVVRLLII

-555 VGLAEDATANTLEKL
+555 VGLAEDVTANTLEKL

-589 FHRIC
+589 FRRIC

-634 RAGECFA
+634 LTGECFA

-650 ARISSD
+650 ARISGD

-666 DQDTLRADIRALKA
+666 DQDTLRADICALKA
-680 ALEHSVVQLPSGR
+680 ALEQSVVQLPSGR
-693 ELRVSVSGGVAWY
+693 ELRVSVSGGIAWY

-721 FAMYQVKLS
+721 FAMYQVKHS

-765 TYRFQPIIDAKDGS
+765 TYHFQPIIDAKDGS

-793 LRSPMDVLRLARE
+793 LHSPADVLRLARE

-813 ERITFFCASSA
+813 ERITFFRASSA
-824 YQALENAGKVVPSA
+824 YQTLENAGKVVPSA
-838 LLFINS
+838 LLFVNS

-869 VIEITEEECL
+869 VIEITEEEVL

-885 IKQTIRGSSGAFAL
+885 IKQTIPGSSGAFAL

-919 IKIDLSIIRSI
+919 IKIDLSIIRDI

-1000 EMHAR
+1000 EMH
-1005 AMRVKFR
+1005 
-1012 YLAATSSKYRKKAH
+1012 SQSD
-1026 ESIAFVSLFLLSVL
+1026 ESQISIF
-1040 FRRAG
+1040 G
-1045 ASDDRAHRAVDVDG
+1045 
-1059 LGEVG
+1059 
-1064 VHARGEA
+1064 
-1071 FLNVLMVGVGCEGDD
+1071 GDK
-1086 RDVLRRLAVELSD
+1086 
-1099 GGSRLQ
+1099 Q
-1105 AVHHRHLHVHQDRI
+1105 
-1119 ELVWRG
+1119 
-1125 LLDPL
+1125 

>member
-73 AQDLSSLAGEINAVT
+73 AQDLSSLAGKINAVT

-102 DSGSDAASPLLLSI
+102 DSGSDAASSLLLSI

-141 DTRKKGEP
+141 DTREKGEP

-196 NYGANGSNGFLYPVF
+196 NYGANGSSGFLYPVF

-298 KDDLTVSVISAS
+298 KDDLTVSVVSAS

-423 ESRSSIPMLSATGII
+423 ESRSSIHMLSATGII

-499 DADDLTAQSFREL
+499 DADDLTVQSFREL

-589 FHRIC
+589 FRRIC

-634 RAGECFA
+634 RTGECFA

-650 ARISSD
+650 ARISGD

-666 DQDTLRADIRALKA
+666 DQDTLRADICALKA
-680 ALEHSVVQLPSGR
+680 ALEQSVVQLPSGR

-721 FAMYQVKLS
+721 FAMYQVKHS

-743 RTSLQERRCH
+743 RTDLQERRCH

-765 TYRFQPIIDAKDGS
+765 TYHFQPIIDAKDGS

-793 LRSPMDVLRLARE
+793 LHSPADVLRLARE

-813 ERITFFCASSA
+813 ERITFFRASSA
-824 YQALENAGKVVPSA
+824 YQTLENAGKVVPSA
-838 LLFINS
+838 LLFVNS

-869 VIEITEEECL
+869 VIEITEEEVL

-919 IKIDLSIIRSI
+919 IKIDLSIIRDI

-1000 EMHAR
+1000 EM
-1005 AMRVKFR
+1005 
-1012 YLAATSSKYRKKAH
+1012 YSQSD
-1026 ESIAFVSLFLLSVL
+1026 ESQISIF
-1040 FRRAG
+1040 G
-1045 ASDDRAHRAVDVDG
+1045 
-1059 LGEVG
+1059 
-1064 VHARGEA
+1064 
-1071 FLNVLMVGVGCEGDD
+1071 GDK
-1086 RDVLRRLAVELSD
+1086 
-1099 GGSRLQ
+1099 Q
-1105 AVHHRHLHVHQDRI
+1105 
-1119 ELVWRG
+1119 
-1125 LLDPL
+1125 

>member
-73 AQDLSSLAGEINAVT
+73 AQDLSSLAGKINAVT

-141 DTRKKGEP
+141 DTREKGEP

-196 NYGANGSNGFLYPVF
+196 NYGANGSSGFLYPVF

-318 SYDQTLLLKPSKRGG
+318 SYDQTLRLKPSKRGG

-346 VAPLTLYNRNA
+346 GAPLTLYNRNA

-547 TTHEDGTQ
+547 TTHEDGAQ
-555 VGLAEDATANTLEKL
+555 VGLAEDVTANTLEKL

-589 FHRIC
+589 FRRIC

-634 RAGECFA
+634 LTGECFA

-650 ARISSD
+650 ARISGD

-666 DQDTLRADIRALKA
+666 DQDTLRADICALKA
-680 ALEHSVVQLPSGR
+680 ALEQSVVQLPSGR
-693 ELRVSVSGGVAWY
+693 ELRVSVSGGIAWY

-721 FAMYQVKLS
+721 FAMYQVKHS

-743 RTSLQERRCH
+743 RTNLQERRCH
-753 EEFRRLINEELV
+753 EEFRRLINEELIS
-765 TYRFQPIIDAKDGS
+765 YHFQPIIDAKDGS

-793 LRSPMDVLRLARE
+793 LHSPADVLRLARE
-806 ENCLHEV
+806 ENFLHEV

-838 LLFINS
+838 LLFVNS

-869 VIEITEEECL
+869 VIEITEEEGL

-885 IKQTIRGSSGAFAL
+885 IKQTIPGSSGAFAL

-919 IKIDLSIIRSI
+919 IKIDLSIIRDI

-1000 EMHAR
+1000 EMH
-1005 AMRVKFR
+1005 
-1012 YLAATSSKYRKKAH
+1012 SQSD
-1026 ESIAFVSLFLLSVL
+1026 ESQISIF
-1040 FRRAG
+1040 G
-1045 ASDDRAHRAVDVDG
+1045 
-1059 LGEVG
+1059 
-1064 VHARGEA
+1064 
-1071 FLNVLMVGVGCEGDD
+1071 GDK
-1086 RDVLRRLAVELSD
+1086 
-1099 GGSRLQ
+1099 Q
-1105 AVHHRHLHVHQDRI
+1105 
-1119 ELVWRG
+1119 
-1125 LLDPL
+1125 

>member
-1 MFFRKPSDHVPHVT
+1 MAHNKFLPRVLAAAAAMMLLAGCGSKADPGFSPANPVNITIWTYYNGEQLEAFNALVDEFNSTVGKEQGITVESSSHGSVTDLENNVLASAEGKVGAEAMPNIFSAYADTAYALDEMGQIADLSDYLSEEDRAAFIEDYLSEGDFSGSGSIKIFPVAKSAELLFLNETDWEPFAAATGATYDDLATIEGLVSVAERYYEWTDAQTPDIPNDGRAFFGRDAMANYMLIGAKQLGCT
-15 IFHTILR
+15 IF
-22 SMLWILFIEIALL
+22 
-35 VGILYL
+35 
-41 CRINTSLEQNAVDI
+41 
-55 LQIQTE
+55 
-61 NRQNYLQGQMLD
+61 D
-73 AQDLSSLAGEINAVT
+73 A
-88 QAMLDD
+88 
-94 GEISLDTL
+94 
-102 DSGSDAASPLLLSI
+102 
-116 GDSLI
+116 
-121 SSMRH
+121 
-126 RPVTGIFVVLNTHDL
+126 
-141 DTRKKGEP
+141 
-149 LPCLYLRDLDP
+149 

-196 NYGANGSNGFLYPVF
+196 NYGANGSSGFLYPVF

-261 GVEILESYLQALL
+261 GVEILESYLQTLL

-570 RIEHER
+570 RIEHEC

-634 RAGECFA
+634 RTGECFA

-656 EFNALFYGYN
+656 EFSALFYGYN

-693 ELRVSVSGGVAWY
+693 ELRVSVSGGIAWY
-706 PESSTNLITLRKYAD
+706 PESSTDLITLRKYAD
-721 FAMYQVKLS
+721 FAMYQVKRS

-753 EEFRRLINEELV
+753 EEFRRLINEELIS
-765 TYRFQPIIDAKDGS
+765 YHFQPIIDAKDGS

-793 LRSPMDVLRLARE
+793 LHSPADVLRLARE

-838 LLFINS
+838 LLFVNS

-1000 EMHAR
+1000 EMH
-1005 AMRVKFR
+1005 
-1012 YLAATSSKYRKKAH
+1012 SQSD
-1026 ESIAFVSLFLLSVL
+1026 ESQISIF
-1040 FRRAG
+1040 G
-1045 ASDDRAHRAVDVDG
+1045 
-1059 LGEVG
+1059 
-1064 VHARGEA
+1064 
-1071 FLNVLMVGVGCEGDD
+1071 GDK
-1086 RDVLRRLAVELSD
+1086 
-1099 GGSRLQ
+1099 Q
-1105 AVHHRHLHVHQDRI
+1105 
-1119 ELVWRG
+1119 
-1125 LLDPL
+1125 

>member
-1 MFFRKPSDHVPHVT
+1 MFFRKPSNHVPHVT

-73 AQDLSSLAGEINAVT
+73 AQDLSSLAGKINAVT
-88 QAMLDD
+88 QSMLDD

-141 DTRKKGEP
+141 DTREKGDP

-196 NYGANGSNGFLYPVF
+196 NYGANASSGFLYPVF

-380 YVLRFLII
+380 YVVRLLII
-388 AVLVVLTAGL
+388 VVLVVLTAGL

-526 DGAMLYHI
+526 DGATLYHI

-555 VGLAEDATANTLEKL
+555 VGLAEDVTASTLEKL

-589 FHRIC
+589 FRRIC

-634 RAGECFA
+634 RTGECFA

-650 ARISSD
+650 ARISGD

-666 DQDTLRADIRALKA
+666 DQDTLRADICALKA
-680 ALEHSVVQLPSGR
+680 ALEHSAVQLPSGR

-721 FAMYQVKLS
+721 FAMYQVKHS

-738 DPEVY
+738 APEVY

-793 LRSPMDVLRLARE
+793 LHSPADVLRLARE

-838 LLFINS
+838 LLFVNS
-844 IASQYL
+844 FASQYL

-869 VIEITEEECL
+869 VIEITEEEAL

-885 IKQTIRGSSGAFAL
+885 IKQTIPGSSGAFAL

-919 IKIDLSIIRSI
+919 IKIDLSIIRDI

-1000 EMHAR
+1000 EIH
-1005 AMRVKFR
+1005 
-1012 YLAATSSKYRKKAH
+1012 SQSD
-1026 ESIAFVSLFLLSVL
+1026 ESQISIS
-1040 FRRAG
+1040 G
-1045 ASDDRAHRAVDVDG
+1045 
-1059 LGEVG
+1059 
-1064 VHARGEA
+1064 
-1071 FLNVLMVGVGCEGDD
+1071 GDK
-1086 RDVLRRLAVELSD
+1086 
-1099 GGSRLQ
+1099 Q
-1105 AVHHRHLHVHQDRI
+1105 
-1119 ELVWRG
+1119 
-1125 LLDPL
+1125 

>member
-73 AQDLSSLAGEINAVT
+73 AQDLSSLAGKINAVT

-141 DTRKKGEP
+141 DTREKGEP

-196 NYGANGSNGFLYPVF
+196 NYGANGSSGFLYPVF

-380 YVLRFLII
+380 DVVRLLII

-555 VGLAEDATANTLEKL
+555 VGLAEDATADTLEKL
-570 RIEHER
+570 RIEHEC

-634 RAGECFA
+634 RTGECFA

-650 ARISSD
+650 ARISGD

-666 DQDTLRADIRALKA
+666 DQDTLRADICALKA
-680 ALEHSVVQLPSGR
+680 ALEQSVVQLPSGR
-693 ELRVSVSGGVAWY
+693 ELRVSVSGGIAWY

-721 FAMYQVKLS
+721 FAMYQVKHS

-784 ALMRVDLPT
+784 ALMRVDLPM
-793 LRSPMDVLRLARE
+793 LRSPTDVLRLARE

-838 LLFINS
+838 LLFVNS

-1000 EMHAR
+1000 EMH
-1005 AMRVKFR
+1005 
-1012 YLAATSSKYRKKAH
+1012 SQSD
-1026 ESIAFVSLFLLSVL
+1026 ESQISIF
-1040 FRRAG
+1040 G
-1045 ASDDRAHRAVDVDG
+1045 
-1059 LGEVG
+1059 
-1064 VHARGEA
+1064 
-1071 FLNVLMVGVGCEGDD
+1071 GDK
-1086 RDVLRRLAVELSD
+1086 
-1099 GGSRLQ
+1099 Q
-1105 AVHHRHLHVHQDRI
+1105 
-1119 ELVWRG
+1119 
-1125 LLDPL
+1125 

>member
-1 MFFRKPSDHVPHVT
+1 MFFRKPSDHAPHVT

-61 NRQNYLQGQMLD
+61 NRQNYLQSQMLD
-73 AQDLSSLAGEINAVT
+73 AQDLSSLAGKINAVT

-126 RPVTGIFVVLNTHDL
+126 RPITGIFVVLNTHDL
-141 DTRKKGEP
+141 DTREKGEP

-160 NSSPSQRNSDLML
+160 DSSPSQRNSDLML

-196 NYGANGSNGFLYPVF
+196 NYGANGSSGFLYPVF

-555 VGLAEDATANTLEKL
+555 VGLAEDVTANTLEKL

-634 RAGECFA
+634 RTGECFA

-650 ARISSD
+650 ARISGD

-666 DQDTLRADIRALKA
+666 DQDTLRADICALKA
-680 ALEHSVVQLPSGR
+680 ALEQSVVQLPSGR

-721 FAMYQVKLS
+721 FAMYQVKHS

-743 RTSLQERRCH
+743 RTDLQERRCH

-793 LRSPMDVLRLARE
+793 LHSPADVLRLARE

-838 LLFINS
+838 LLFVNS

-869 VIEITEEECL
+869 VIEITEEEVL

-919 IKIDLSIIRSI
+919 IKIDLSIIRDI

-1000 EMHAR
+1000 EMH
-1005 AMRVKFR
+1005 
-1012 YLAATSSKYRKKAH
+1012 SQSD
-1026 ESIAFVSLFLLSVL
+1026 ESQISIF
-1040 FRRAG
+1040 G
-1045 ASDDRAHRAVDVDG
+1045 
-1059 LGEVG
+1059 
-1064 VHARGEA
+1064 
-1071 FLNVLMVGVGCEGDD
+1071 GDK
-1086 RDVLRRLAVELSD
+1086 
-1099 GGSRLQ
+1099 Q
-1105 AVHHRHLHVHQDRI
+1105 
-1119 ELVWRG
+1119 
-1125 LLDPL
+1125 

>member
-73 AQDLSSLAGEINAVT
+73 AQDLSSLAGKINAVT

-102 DSGSDAASPLLLSI
+102 DSGSDAASSLLLSI

-141 DTRKKGEP
+141 DTREKGEP

-196 NYGANGSNGFLYPVF
+196 NYGANGSSGFLYPVF

-298 KDDLTVSVISAS
+298 KDDLTVSVVSAS

-380 YVLRFLII
+380 YVVRLLII

-499 DADDLTAQSFREL
+499 DADDLTVQSFREL

-555 VGLAEDATANTLEKL
+555 VGLAEDVTANTLEKL

-589 FHRIC
+589 FRRIC

-634 RAGECFA
+634 LTGECFA

-650 ARISSD
+650 ARISGD

-666 DQDTLRADIRALKA
+666 DQDTLRADICALKA
-680 ALEHSVVQLPSGR
+680 ALEQSVVQLPSGR

-721 FAMYQVKLS
+721 FAMYQVKHS

-743 RTSLQERRCH
+743 RTDLQERRCH

-765 TYRFQPIIDAKDGS
+765 TYHFQPIIDAKDGS

-793 LRSPMDVLRLARE
+793 LHSPADVLRLARE

-813 ERITFFCASSA
+813 ERITFFRASSA
-824 YQALENAGKVVPSA
+824 YQTLENAGKVVPSA
-838 LLFINS
+838 LLFVNS

-869 VIEITEEECL
+869 VIEITEEEVL

-919 IKIDLSIIRSI
+919 IKIDLSIIRDI

-1000 EMHAR
+1000 EIH
-1005 AMRVKFR
+1005 
-1012 YLAATSSKYRKKAH
+1012 SQSD
-1026 ESIAFVSLFLLSVL
+1026 ESQISIF
-1040 FRRAG
+1040 G
-1045 ASDDRAHRAVDVDG
+1045 
-1059 LGEVG
+1059 
-1064 VHARGEA
+1064 
-1071 FLNVLMVGVGCEGDD
+1071 GDK
-1086 RDVLRRLAVELSD
+1086 
-1099 GGSRLQ
+1099 Q
-1105 AVHHRHLHVHQDRI
+1105 
-1119 ELVWRG
+1119 
-1125 LLDPL
+1125 

>member
-41 CRINTSLEQNAVDI
+41 CRINTNLEQNAVDI

-73 AQDLSSLAGEINAVT
+73 AQDLSSLAGKINAVT

-196 NYGANGSNGFLYPVF
+196 NYGSNGSSGFLYPVF

-250 ILDDGTVYGVL
+250 ILDDGTAYGVL

-570 RIEHER
+570 RIEHEC
-576 DYDTLTDLYNRRA
+576 DYDTLT
-589 FHRIC
+589 
-594 AEFFCS
+594 
-600 PEKLGHAALLMFDLD
+600 DLD

-634 RAGECFA
+634 RTGECFA

-793 LRSPMDVLRLARE
+793 LHSPADVLRLARE

-838 LLFINS
+838 LLFVNS

-1000 EMHAR
+1000 EMH
-1005 AMRVKFR
+1005 
-1012 YLAATSSKYRKKAH
+1012 SQSD
-1026 ESIAFVSLFLLSVL
+1026 ESQISIF
-1040 FRRAG
+1040 G
-1045 ASDDRAHRAVDVDG
+1045 
-1059 LGEVG
+1059 
-1064 VHARGEA
+1064 
-1071 FLNVLMVGVGCEGDD
+1071 GDK
-1086 RDVLRRLAVELSD
+1086 
-1099 GGSRLQ
+1099 Q
-1105 AVHHRHLHVHQDRI
+1105 
-1119 ELVWRG
+1119 
-1125 LLDPL
+1125 

>member
-73 AQDLSSLAGEINAVT
+73 AQDLSSLAGKINAVT

-126 RPVTGIFVVLNTHDL
+126 RPITGIFVVLNTHDL
-141 DTRKKGEP
+141 DTREKGEP

-160 NSSPSQRNSDLML
+160 DSAPSQRNSDLML

-196 NYGANGSNGFLYPVF
+196 NYGANGSSGFLYPVF
-211 QAAYHGN
+211 QAVYHGN

-368 SVPVSALYAFSG
+368 SVPVSALYAFSDD
-380 YVLRFLII
+380 VVRLLII

-407 LSRPISRLS
+407 FSRPISRLS

-555 VGLAEDATANTLEKL
+555 VGLAEDVTANTLEKL

-589 FHRIC
+589 FRRIC

-634 RAGECFA
+634 LTGECFA

-650 ARISSD
+650 ARISGD

-666 DQDTLRADIRALKA
+666 DQDTLRADICALKA
-680 ALEHSVVQLPSGR
+680 ALEQSVVQLPSGR

-721 FAMYQVKLS
+721 FAMYQVKHS

-743 RTSLQERRCH
+743 RTDLQERRCH

-793 LRSPMDVLRLARE
+793 LHSPADVLRLARE

-813 ERITFFCASSA
+813 ERITFFRASSA

-838 LLFINS
+838 LLFVNS

-869 VIEITEEECL
+869 VIEITEEEVL
-879 DPKALR
+879 APKALR

-919 IKIDLSIIRSI
+919 IKIDLSIIRDI

-1000 EMHAR
+1000 EMH
-1005 AMRVKFR
+1005 
-1012 YLAATSSKYRKKAH
+1012 SQSD
-1026 ESIAFVSLFLLSVL
+1026 ESQISIF
-1040 FRRAG
+1040 G
-1045 ASDDRAHRAVDVDG
+1045 
-1059 LGEVG
+1059 
-1064 VHARGEA
+1064 
-1071 FLNVLMVGVGCEGDD
+1071 GDK
-1086 RDVLRRLAVELSD
+1086 
-1099 GGSRLQ
+1099 Q
-1105 AVHHRHLHVHQDRI
+1105 
-1119 ELVWRG
+1119 
-1125 LLDPL
+1125 

>member
-73 AQDLSSLAGEINAVT
+73 AQDLSSLAGKINAVT

-102 DSGSDAASPLLLSI
+102 DSGSDAASSLLLSI

-141 DTRKKGEP
+141 DTREKGEP

-160 NSSPSQRNSDLML
+160 DSSPSQRNSDLML

-196 NYGANGSNGFLYPVF
+196 NYGANGSSGFLYPVF

-380 YVLRFLII
+380 YVVRLLII

-445 AFTQLGREVLDTST
+445 AFTQLGREVLDTLT

-499 DADDLTAQSFREL
+499 DADDLTVQSFREL

-555 VGLAEDATANTLEKL
+555 VGLAEDVTANTLEKL

-589 FHRIC
+589 FRRIC

-634 RAGECFA
+634 LTGECFA

-656 EFNALFYGYN
+656 EFSALFYGYN
-666 DQDTLRADIRALKA
+666 DQDTLRADICALKA
-680 ALEHSVVQLPSGR
+680 ALEQSVVQLPSGR
-693 ELRVSVSGGVAWY
+693 ELRVSVSGGIAWY

-721 FAMYQVKLS
+721 FAMYQVKHS

-793 LRSPMDVLRLARE
+793 LHSPADVLRLARE

-813 ERITFFCASSA
+813 ERITFFRASSA
-824 YQALENAGKVVPSA
+824 YQTLENAGKVVPSA
-838 LLFINS
+838 LLFVNS

-869 VIEITEEECL
+869 VIEITEEEVL

-1000 EMHAR
+1000 EM
-1005 AMRVKFR
+1005 
-1012 YLAATSSKYRKKAH
+1012 YSQSD
-1026 ESIAFVSLFLLSVL
+1026 ESQISIF
-1040 FRRAG
+1040 G
-1045 ASDDRAHRAVDVDG
+1045 
-1059 LGEVG
+1059 
-1064 VHARGEA
+1064 
-1071 FLNVLMVGVGCEGDD
+1071 GDK
-1086 RDVLRRLAVELSD
+1086 
-1099 GGSRLQ
+1099 Q
-1105 AVHHRHLHVHQDRI
+1105 
-1119 ELVWRG
+1119 
-1125 LLDPL
+1125 

>member
-73 AQDLSSLAGEINAVT
+73 AQDLSSLAGKINAVT

-141 DTRKKGEP
+141 DTREKGEP

-196 NYGANGSNGFLYPVF
+196 NYGANGSSGFLYPVF

-589 FHRIC
+589 FRRIC

-634 RAGECFA
+634 RTGECFA

-650 ARISSD
+650 ARISGD

-693 ELRVSVSGGVAWY
+693 ELRVSVSGGIAWY

-765 TYRFQPIIDAKDGS
+765 TYHFQPIIDAKDGS

-793 LRSPMDVLRLARE
+793 LHSPADVLRLARE

-813 ERITFFCASSA
+813 ERITFFRASSA
-824 YQALENAGKVVPSA
+824 YQTLENAGKVVPSA

-869 VIEITEEECL
+869 VIEITEEEVL

-1000 EMHAR
+1000 EMH
-1005 AMRVKFR
+1005 
-1012 YLAATSSKYRKKAH
+1012 SQSD
-1026 ESIAFVSLFLLSVL
+1026 ESQISIF
-1040 FRRAG
+1040 G
-1045 ASDDRAHRAVDVDG
+1045 
-1059 LGEVG
+1059 
-1064 VHARGEA
+1064 
-1071 FLNVLMVGVGCEGDD
+1071 GDK
-1086 RDVLRRLAVELSD
+1086 
-1099 GGSRLQ
+1099 Q
-1105 AVHHRHLHVHQDRI
+1105 
-1119 ELVWRG
+1119 
-1125 LLDPL
+1125 

>member
-1 MFFRKPSDHVPHVT
+1 MFFRKPSDHAPHVT

-41 CRINTSLEQNAVDI
+41 CRINTSLEQNAVNI

-61 NRQNYLQGQMLD
+61 NRQNYLQSQMLD
-73 AQDLSSLAGEINAVT
+73 AQDLSSLAGKINAVT

-102 DSGSDAASPLLLSI
+102 DSGSDTASPLLLSI

-126 RPVTGIFVVLNTHDL
+126 RPITGIFVVLNTHDL
-141 DTRKKGEP
+141 DTREKGEP

-160 NSSPSQRNSDLML
+160 DSSPSQRNSDLML

-196 NYGANGSNGFLYPVF
+196 NYGANGSSGFLYPVF

-274 PGTELQNDSSG
+274 PGTELQNGSSG
-285 TYLLGVASNSAIG
+285 TYLLAVASNSAIG

-380 YVLRFLII
+380 DVVRLLII

-423 ESRSSIPMLSATGII
+423 ESRSSIPMLSTTGII

-555 VGLAEDATANTLEKL
+555 VGLAEDVTANTLEKL

-634 RAGECFA
+634 RTGECFA

-650 ARISSD
+650 ARISGD
-656 EFNALFYGYN
+656 EFSALFYGYN
-666 DQDTLRADIRALKA
+666 DQDTLRADICALKA
-680 ALEHSVVQLPSGR
+680 ALEQSVVQLPSGR
-693 ELRVSVSGGVAWY
+693 ELRVSVSGGIAWY

-721 FAMYQVKLS
+721 FAMYQVKHS

-743 RTSLQERRCH
+743 RTNLQERLCH
-753 EEFRRLINEELV
+753 EEFRRLINEELIS
-765 TYRFQPIIDAKDGS
+765 YHFQPIIDAKDGS

-793 LRSPMDVLRLARE
+793 LHSPADVLRLARE

-838 LLFINS
+838 LLFVNS

-869 VIEITEEECL
+869 VIEITEEEGL

-885 IKQTIRGSSGAFAL
+885 IKQTIPGSSGAFAL

-919 IKIDLSIIRSI
+919 IKIDLSIIRDI

-981 AMPQVEPGGASEES
+981 AMPQVEPDGASKES

-1000 EMHAR
+1000 EMH
-1005 AMRVKFR
+1005 
-1012 YLAATSSKYRKKAH
+1012 SQSD
-1026 ESIAFVSLFLLSVL
+1026 ESQISIF
-1040 FRRAG
+1040 G
-1045 ASDDRAHRAVDVDG
+1045 VDK
-1059 LGEVG
+1059 
-1064 VHARGEA
+1064 
-1071 FLNVLMVGVGCEGDD
+1071 
-1086 RDVLRRLAVELSD
+1086 
-1099 GGSRLQ
+1099 Q
-1105 AVHHRHLHVHQDRI
+1105 
-1119 ELVWRG
+1119 
-1125 LLDPL
+1125 

>member
-73 AQDLSSLAGEINAVT
+73 AQDLSSLAGKINAVT

-160 NSSPSQRNSDLML
+160 DSAPSQRNSDLML

-196 NYGANGSNGFLYPVF
+196 NYGANGSSGFLYPVF

-380 YVLRFLII
+380 DVVRLLII

-547 TTHEDGTQ
+547 TTHEDGAQ
-555 VGLAEDATANTLEKL
+555 VGLAEDVTANTLEKL

-589 FHRIC
+589 FRRIC

-634 RAGECFA
+634 RTGECFA

-650 ARISSD
+650 ARISGD

-666 DQDTLRADIRALKA
+666 DQDTLRADICALKA

-693 ELRVSVSGGVAWY
+693 ELRVSVSGGIAWY

-721 FAMYQVKLS
+721 FAMYQVKHS

-743 RTSLQERRCH
+743 RTDLQERRCH

-765 TYRFQPIIDAKDGS
+765 TYHFQPIIDAKDGS

-793 LRSPMDVLRLARE
+793 LHSPADVLRLARE

-813 ERITFFCASSA
+813 ERITFFRASSA
-824 YQALENAGKVVPSA
+824 YQTLENAGKVVPSA
-838 LLFINS
+838 LLFVNS

-869 VIEITEEECL
+869 VIEITEEEVL

-919 IKIDLSIIRSI
+919 IKIDLSIIRDI

-981 AMPQVEPGGASEES
+981 AMPQVEPGSASEES

-1000 EMHAR
+1000 EVHGQ
-1005 AMRVKFR
+1005 
-1012 YLAATSSKYRKKAH
+1012 SD
-1026 ESIAFVSLFLLSVL
+1026 ESQISIF
-1040 FRRAG
+1040 
-1045 ASDDRAHRAVDVDG
+1045 DVDK
-1059 LGEVG
+1059 
-1064 VHARGEA
+1064 
-1071 FLNVLMVGVGCEGDD
+1071 
-1086 RDVLRRLAVELSD
+1086 
-1099 GGSRLQ
+1099 Q
-1105 AVHHRHLHVHQDRI
+1105 
-1119 ELVWRG
+1119 
-1125 LLDPL
+1125 

>member
-1 MFFRKPSDHVPHVT
+1 MFFRKPSDHAPHVT

-61 NRQNYLQGQMLD
+61 NRQNYLQSQMLD
-73 AQDLSSLAGEINAVT
+73 AQDLSSLAGKINAVT

-102 DSGSDAASPLLLSI
+102 DSGSDTASPLLLSI

-126 RPVTGIFVVLNTHDL
+126 RPITGIFVVLNTHDL
-141 DTRKKGEP
+141 DTREKGEP

-160 NSSPSQRNSDLML
+160 DSSPSQRNSDLML

-196 NYGANGSNGFLYPVF
+196 NYGANGSSGFLYPVF

-380 YVLRFLII
+380 DVVRLLII

-459 KFLRIMDMAS
+459 KFLRIMNMAS

-547 TTHEDGTQ
+547 TTHEDGAQ
-555 VGLAEDATANTLEKL
+555 VGLAEDVTANTLEKL

-589 FHRIC
+589 FRRIC

-634 RAGECFA
+634 LTGECFA

-650 ARISSD
+650 ARISGD

-666 DQDTLRADIRALKA
+666 DQDTLRADICALKA
-680 ALEHSVVQLPSGR
+680 ALEQSVVQLPSGR

-721 FAMYQVKLS
+721 FAMYQVKHS

-765 TYRFQPIIDAKDGS
+765 TYHFQPIIDAKDGS

-793 LRSPMDVLRLARE
+793 LHSPADVLRLARE

-813 ERITFFCASSA
+813 ERITFFRASSA
-824 YQALENAGKVVPSA
+824 YQTLENAGKVVPSA
-838 LLFINS
+838 LLFVNS

-869 VIEITEEECL
+869 VIEITEEEVL

-885 IKQTIRGSSGAFAL
+885 IKQTIPGSSGAFAL

-919 IKIDLSIIRSI
+919 IKIDLSIIRDI

-958 LETADEVRTVL
+958 LETANEVRTVL

-981 AMPQVEPGGASEES
+981 AMPQAEPGGASEES

-1000 EMHAR
+1000 EMH
-1005 AMRVKFR
+1005 
-1012 YLAATSSKYRKKAH
+1012 SQSD
-1026 ESIAFVSLFLLSVL
+1026 ESQISIF
-1040 FRRAG
+1040 G
-1045 ASDDRAHRAVDVDG
+1045 
-1059 LGEVG
+1059 
-1064 VHARGEA
+1064 
-1071 FLNVLMVGVGCEGDD
+1071 GDK
-1086 RDVLRRLAVELSD
+1086 
-1099 GGSRLQ
+1099 Q
-1105 AVHHRHLHVHQDRI
+1105 
-1119 ELVWRG
+1119 
-1125 LLDPL
+1125 

>member
-1 MFFRKPSDHVPHVT
+1 MFFRKPSDQAPHVT

-61 NRQNYLQGQMLD
+61 NRQNYLQSQMLD
-73 AQDLSSLAGEINAVT
+73 AQDLSSLAGKINAVT

-102 DSGSDAASPLLLSI
+102 DSGSDTASPLLLSI

-126 RPVTGIFVVLNTHDL
+126 RPITGIFVVLNTHDL
-141 DTRKKGEP
+141 DTREKGEP

-160 NSSPSQRNSDLML
+160 DSSPSQRNSDLML

-196 NYGANGSNGFLYPVF
+196 NYGANGSSGFLYPVF

-380 YVLRFLII
+380 DVVRLLII

-499 DADDLTAQSFREL
+499 NADDLTAQSFREL

-555 VGLAEDATANTLEKL
+555 VGLAEDVTANTLEKL

-576 DYDTLTDLYNRRA
+576 DYDTLTDLYNRHA
-589 FHRIC
+589 FRRIC

-634 RAGECFA
+634 LTGECFA

-650 ARISSD
+650 ARISGD

-680 ALEHSVVQLPSGR
+680 ALEQSVVQLPSGR

-721 FAMYQVKLS
+721 FAMYQVKHS

-743 RTSLQERRCH
+743 RTNLQERRCH
-753 EEFRRLINEELV
+753 EEFHRLINEELV
-765 TYRFQPIIDAKDGS
+765 TYHFQPIIDAKDGS

-793 LRSPMDVLRLARE
+793 LHSPADVLRLARE

-813 ERITFFCASSA
+813 ERITFFRASSA
-824 YQALENAGKVVPSA
+824 YQTLENAGKVVPSA
-838 LLFINS
+838 LLFVNS

-869 VIEITEEECL
+869 VIEITEEEGL

-885 IKQTIRGSSGAFAL
+885 IKQTIPGSSGAFAL

-919 IKIDLSIIRSI
+919 IKIDLSIIRDI

-981 AMPQVEPGGASEES
+981 AMPQVEPDGASEES

-1000 EMHAR
+1000 EMH
-1005 AMRVKFR
+1005 
-1012 YLAATSSKYRKKAH
+1012 SQSD
-1026 ESIAFVSLFLLSVL
+1026 ESQISIF
-1040 FRRAG
+1040 G
-1045 ASDDRAHRAVDVDG
+1045 
-1059 LGEVG
+1059 
-1064 VHARGEA
+1064 
-1071 FLNVLMVGVGCEGDD
+1071 GDK
-1086 RDVLRRLAVELSD
+1086 
-1099 GGSRLQ
+1099 Q
-1105 AVHHRHLHVHQDRI
+1105 
-1119 ELVWRG
+1119 
-1125 LLDPL
+1125 

>member
-73 AQDLSSLAGEINAVT
+73 AQDLSSLADKINAVT

-160 NSSPSQRNSDLML
+160 DSSPSQRNSDLML

-196 NYGANGSNGFLYPVF
+196 NYGANGSSGFLYPVF

-250 ILDDGTVYGVL
+250 ILDGGTVYGVL

-380 YVLRFLII
+380 DVVRLLII

-423 ESRSSIPMLSATGII
+423 ESRSSIPILSATGII

-555 VGLAEDATANTLEKL
+555 VGLAEDVTANTLEKL

-589 FHRIC
+589 FRRIC

-626 DWGDEYIR
+626 DCGDEYIR
-634 RAGECFA
+634 LTGECFA

-650 ARISSD
+650 ARISGD

-666 DQDTLRADIRALKA
+666 DQDTLRADICALKA
-680 ALEHSVVQLPSGR
+680 ALEQSVVQLPSGR

-721 FAMYQVKLS
+721 FAMYQVKHS

-765 TYRFQPIIDAKDGS
+765 TYHFQPIIDAKDGS

-793 LRSPMDVLRLARE
+793 LHSPADVLRLARE

-813 ERITFFCASSA
+813 ERITFFRASSA

-838 LLFINS
+838 LLFVNS

-869 VIEITEEECL
+869 VIEITEEEVL

-885 IKQTIRGSSGAFAL
+885 IKQTICGSSGAFAL

-930 DTDANKRQIVSNT
+930 DTDANKRQIVSNI

-1000 EMHAR
+1000 EMH
-1005 AMRVKFR
+1005 
-1012 YLAATSSKYRKKAH
+1012 SQSD
-1026 ESIAFVSLFLLSVL
+1026 ESQISMF
-1040 FRRAG
+1040 G
-1045 ASDDRAHRAVDVDG
+1045 
-1059 LGEVG
+1059 
-1064 VHARGEA
+1064 
-1071 FLNVLMVGVGCEGDD
+1071 GDK
-1086 RDVLRRLAVELSD
+1086 
-1099 GGSRLQ
+1099 Q
-1105 AVHHRHLHVHQDRI
+1105 
-1119 ELVWRG
+1119 
-1125 LLDPL
+1125 

>member
-73 AQDLSSLAGEINAVT
+73 AQDLSSLAGKINAVT

-126 RPVTGIFVVLNTHDL
+126 RPITGIFVVLNTHDL
-141 DTRKKGEP
+141 DTREKGEP

-196 NYGANGSNGFLYPVF
+196 NYGANGSSGFLYPVF

-380 YVLRFLII
+380 DVVRLLII

-547 TTHEDGTQ
+547 TTHEDGAQ
-555 VGLAEDATANTLEKL
+555 VGLAEDVTANTLEKL

-589 FHRIC
+589 FRRIC

-634 RAGECFA
+634 LTGECFA
-641 KNAPARTVC
+641 KSAPARTVC
-650 ARISSD
+650 ARISGD

-666 DQDTLRADIRALKA
+666 DQDTLRADICALKA
-680 ALEHSVVQLPSGR
+680 ALEQSVVQLPSGR

-721 FAMYQVKLS
+721 FAMYQVKHS

-765 TYRFQPIIDAKDGS
+765 TYHFQPIIDAKDGS

-793 LRSPMDVLRLARE
+793 LHSPADVLRLARE

-813 ERITFFCASSA
+813 ERITFFRASSA
-824 YQALENAGKVVPSA
+824 YQTLENAGKVVPSA
-838 LLFINS
+838 LLFVNS

-869 VIEITEEECL
+869 VIEITEEEVL

-919 IKIDLSIIRSI
+919 IKIDLSIIRDI

-981 AMPQVEPGGASEES
+981 AMPQAEPGGASEES

-1000 EMHAR
+1000 EMH
-1005 AMRVKFR
+1005 
-1012 YLAATSSKYRKKAH
+1012 SQSD
-1026 ESIAFVSLFLLSVL
+1026 ESQISIF
-1040 FRRAG
+1040 G
-1045 ASDDRAHRAVDVDG
+1045 VDK
-1059 LGEVG
+1059 
-1064 VHARGEA
+1064 
-1071 FLNVLMVGVGCEGDD
+1071 
-1086 RDVLRRLAVELSD
+1086 
-1099 GGSRLQ
+1099 Q
-1105 AVHHRHLHVHQDRI
+1105 
-1119 ELVWRG
+1119 
-1125 LLDPL
+1125 

>member
-41 CRINTSLEQNAVDI
+41 CRINTNLEQNAVDI

-73 AQDLSSLAGEINAVT
+73 AQDLSSLAGKINAVT

-196 NYGANGSNGFLYPVF
+196 NYGANGSSGFLYPVF

-250 ILDDGTVYGVL
+250 ILDDGTVYGV
-261 GVEILESYLQALL
+261 
-274 PGTELQNDSSG
+274 
-285 TYLLGVASNSAIG
+285 LGVASNSAIG

-570 RIEHER
+570 RIEHEC

-634 RAGECFA
+634 RTGECFA

-650 ARISSD
+650 ARISGD

-693 ELRVSVSGGVAWY
+693 ELRVSVSGGIAWY

-721 FAMYQVKLS
+721 FAMYQVKHS

-753 EEFRRLINEELV
+753 EEFRRLINEELIS
-765 TYRFQPIIDAKDGS
+765 YHFQPIIDAKDGS

-784 ALMRVDLPT
+784 ALMRVDLPM
-793 LRSPMDVLRLARE
+793 LRSSTDVLRLARE

-838 LLFINS
+838 LLFVNS

-1000 EMHAR
+1000 EMH
-1005 AMRVKFR
+1005 
-1012 YLAATSSKYRKKAH
+1012 SQSD
-1026 ESIAFVSLFLLSVL
+1026 ESQISIF
-1040 FRRAG
+1040 G
-1045 ASDDRAHRAVDVDG
+1045 
-1059 LGEVG
+1059 
-1064 VHARGEA
+1064 
-1071 FLNVLMVGVGCEGDD
+1071 GDK
-1086 RDVLRRLAVELSD
+1086 
-1099 GGSRLQ
+1099 Q
-1105 AVHHRHLHVHQDRI
+1105 
-1119 ELVWRG
+1119 
-1125 LLDPL
+1125 

>member
-22 SMLWILFIEIALL
+22 SILWILFIEIALL

-73 AQDLSSLAGEINAVT
+73 AQDLSSLAGKINAVT

-141 DTRKKGEP
+141 DTREKDEP

-196 NYGANGSNGFLYPVF
+196 NYGANGSSGFLYPVF

-227 HWTSSPYTLSGDDHS
+227 HWTSSPYTLSGDDHT

-298 KDDLTVSVISAS
+298 KDNLTVSVISAS
-310 PAANAPQQ
+310 SAANAPQQ

-346 VAPLTLYNRNA
+346 VVPLTLYNRNA

-380 YVLRFLII
+380 HVVRLLII

-499 DADDLTAQSFREL
+499 DAGDLTVQSFREL

-555 VGLAEDATANTLEKL
+555 VGLAEDVTASTLEKL

-589 FHRIC
+589 FRRIC

-626 DWGDEYIR
+626 DCGDEYIR
-634 RAGECFA
+634 LTGECFA

-650 ARISSD
+650 ARISGD

-666 DQDTLRADIRALKA
+666 DQDTLRADICALKA
-680 ALEHSVVQLPSGR
+680 ALEQSVVQLPSGR

-721 FAMYQVKLS
+721 FAMYQVKHS

-743 RTSLQERRCH
+743 RTDLQERRCH

-765 TYRFQPIIDAKDGS
+765 TYHFQPIIDAKDGS

-793 LRSPMDVLRLARE
+793 LHSPADVLRLARE

-813 ERITFFCASSA
+813 ERITFFRASSA
-824 YQALENAGKVVPSA
+824 YQTLENAGKVVPSA
-838 LLFINS
+838 LLFVNS

-869 VIEITEEECL
+869 VIEITEEEVL

-981 AMPQVEPGGASEES
+981 AMPQAEPGGASEES

-1000 EMHAR
+1000 EMH
-1005 AMRVKFR
+1005 
-1012 YLAATSSKYRKKAH
+1012 SQSD
-1026 ESIAFVSLFLLSVL
+1026 ESQISIF
-1040 FRRAG
+1040 G
-1045 ASDDRAHRAVDVDG
+1045 
-1059 LGEVG
+1059 
-1064 VHARGEA
+1064 
-1071 FLNVLMVGVGCEGDD
+1071 GDK
-1086 RDVLRRLAVELSD
+1086 
-1099 GGSRLQ
+1099 Q
-1105 AVHHRHLHVHQDRI
+1105 
-1119 ELVWRG
+1119 
-1125 LLDPL
+1125 